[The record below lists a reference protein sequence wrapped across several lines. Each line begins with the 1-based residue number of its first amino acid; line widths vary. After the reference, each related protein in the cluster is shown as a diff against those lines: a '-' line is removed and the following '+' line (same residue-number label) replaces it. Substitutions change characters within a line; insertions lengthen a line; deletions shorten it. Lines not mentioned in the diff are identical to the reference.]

1 MKRKTYEKKLRAML
15 AAIYHHPES
24 NFVNSYS
31 LGQGMKYS
39 MSHARE
45 GAKNFGSYEAA
56 WNNDAMRWAREFYLG
71 EVL

>member
-31 LGQGMKYS
+31 LGQAMKHS
-39 MSHARE
+39 TAHA
-45 GAKNFGSYEAA
+45 GDAAKNFGSYDAA
-56 WNNDAMRWAREFYLG
+56 WNCSAMRWAREFYMG
-71 EVL
+71 EAL